1 MKEYTKQDI
10 KKHIA
15 KTFGFAI
22 NKITLL
28 EWGTCPIED
37 CMFRVCNIVY
47 QANYDSLY
55 IYCYIDKYSYI
66 DYEEVLC
73 AH

>member
-15 KTFGFAI
+15 NTFGFDI

-28 EWGTCPIED
+28 ECGTDPIEY
-37 CMFRVCNIVY
+37 CMFSVCDIVY
-47 QANYDSLY
+47 ESFNETLNIY
-55 IYCYIDKYSYI
+55 IYIYIY
-66 DYEEVLC
+66 
-73 AH
+73 